1 MLWHCWF
8 GHLACKNR
16 PRNDLLCV
24 EWDVRPTHSLVNV
37 DCLVMHPVA
46 SVCVSMCVFVCLS
59 CSGSKALTYKLR
71 FLYSST
77 STEYP
82 GQVHIKATGH
92 CSKQRVGLSYL
103 CSNFW
108 RSWPETSLLVR
119 GYTAQLQNTKV
130 KFVCL
135 CQRHRLKVTVTGAK
149 QSEANW
155 PYLDFFLDENADYSC
170 LNRSRKRDTCFTLS
184 VLS

>member
-1 MLWHCWF
+1 VYIADILEVYRWVKANFHQLGNYETSF
-8 GHLACKNR
+8 ILQRLSNQLQFRCKSSCSHSELTQVVATGEYGCGN
-16 PRNDLLCV
+16 
-24 EWDVRPTHSLVNV
+24 VRSRL
-37 DCLVMHPVA
+37 
-46 SVCVSMCVFVCLS
+46 SVCQSVCLS
-59 CSGSKALTYKLR
+59 VC
-71 FLYSST
+71 
-77 STEYP
+77 
-82 GQVHIKATGH
+82 
-92 CSKQRVGLSYL
+92 LSYL

-155 PYLDFFLDENADYSC
+155 PYLDFFLHENADYSC